1 MPVYINRGY
10 AIVDSTWKNG
20 REVYGSTIFSNA
32 GYWYP
37 KKKKTRNSRMNGW
50 IDGGGD
56 SVN

>member
-1 MPVYINRGY
+1 MLLS
-10 AIVDSTWKNG
+10 IVPGKMGGKFTAQLFLAMQDIG
-20 REVYGSTIFSNA
+20 IQ
-32 GYWYP
+32 